1 MSRCATLRR
10 RAAAA
15 TLAFL
20 LLPATAGLANPL
32 KILAFGDS
40 LVAGYG
46 LDAEESFPVQ
56 LEAALQAKGHD
67 VKVINGGVSG
77 DTTAAGRARLAW
89 SLAERPDAVIV
100 ELGAN
105 DALRGLDPAKVYE
118 NLNAILTTLRGE
130 GLPVLLAGMYALRNL
145 GPEYR
150 KEFDAVYP
158 RLAEEH
164 GVPLYPFFLD
174 GVVLN
179 RELNQFDGL
188 HPNAR
193 GVAVIV
199 ERILPHVIELIERAE
214 AHG

>member
-1 MSRCATLRR
+1 MRRCATLRR
-10 RAAAA
+10 RGAAAA
-15 TLAFL
+15 LAFL
-20 LLPATAGLANPL
+20 LLPATAGLAKPL
-32 KILAFGDS
+32 KLLAFGDS

-46 LDAEESFPVQ
+46 LDAEEAFPAQ
-56 LEAALQAKGHD
+56 LEAALRDKGHD

-89 SLAERPDAVIV
+89 SLSERPDAVIV

-105 DALRGLDPAKVYE
+105 DALRGLEPAKTYE
-118 NLNAILTTLRGE
+118 SLNAILTTLRGE
-130 GLPVLLAGMYALRNL
+130 DLPVLLAGMYALRNL

-150 KEFDAVYP
+150 KDFDAVYP

-179 RELNQFDGL
+179 RELTQFDGL

-193 GVAVIV
+193 GVPAIV
-199 ERILPHVIELIERAE
+199 ERILPYVFELIVKAE